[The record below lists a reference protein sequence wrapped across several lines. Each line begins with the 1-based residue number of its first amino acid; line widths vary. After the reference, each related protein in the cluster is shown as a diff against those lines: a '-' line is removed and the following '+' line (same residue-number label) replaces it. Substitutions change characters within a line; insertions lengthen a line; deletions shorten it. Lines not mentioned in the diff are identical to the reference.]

1 MYTED
6 VLGKN
11 ALTLELSHFTAHA
24 FQFTNDTTGKFD
36 DCECTV
42 CVLGVY
48 V

>member
-1 MYTED
+1 MHTGG
-6 VLGKN
+6 VLGEN
-11 ALTLELSHFTAHA
+11 ALTLELSHFTAQA
-24 FQFTNDTTGKFD
+24 FQFTNDTSGKFD